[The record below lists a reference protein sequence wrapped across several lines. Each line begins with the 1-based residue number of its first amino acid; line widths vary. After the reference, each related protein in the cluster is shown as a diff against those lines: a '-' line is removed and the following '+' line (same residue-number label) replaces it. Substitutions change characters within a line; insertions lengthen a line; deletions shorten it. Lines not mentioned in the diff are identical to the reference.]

1 MSGVQTLVQS
11 WTGDVVALLLILITG
26 TGYYLCHRRARSAG
40 GVGRHQAWC
49 FGAGLVWWLLATHS
63 VIAVYTPVLFWVRAL
78 QVLLLLYVVPFLLAM
93 GQPVTVLREASGPN
107 VRARLD
113 AMLGSRVARVV
124 LSPPVTSVLMLAT
137 PWLLYLT
144 PWYVA
149 SMVNPVIADLTRIAL
164 SAIGFCYFYTRL
176 QADPVPRRYSP
187 LLSIGISVAEGLGD
201 GILGL
206 VLWLGPLIAYDYY
219 SALHRDWG
227 PSLRDDQTLGA
238 GVLWILGD
246 VLGVP
251 FIMVLMRALGS
262 HERRHAAEVDAE
274 IDAELGAPDDVGA
287 HADDEAGHATLWWE
301 KDPQLQDRFHPPKRR

>member
-1 MSGVQTLVQS
+1 MPD
-11 WTGDVVALLLILITG
+11 WVALLIGLCAG
-26 TGYYLCHRRARSAG
+26 TGYYVCRRRAR
-40 GVGRHQAWC
+40 GVGTVGRTQAWC
-49 FGAGLVWWLLATHS
+49 FAVGLVCWLLATNG
-63 VIAVYTPVLFWVRAL
+63 VIAMYVPVLFWVRAL

-93 GQPVTVLREASGPN
+93 GRPVTVLREAASPDA
-107 VRARLD
+107 RARLD
-113 AMLGSRVARVV
+113 AVLGSAAARVV

-149 SMVNPVIADLTRIAL
+149 SMVNPVIANMTRIAL
-164 SAIGFCYFYTRL
+164 SAIGFGYFYARL
-176 QADPVPRRYSP
+176 QSDPVPRRYSP

-201 GILGL
+201 GVLGL

-219 SALHRDWG
+219 SALQRDWG

-262 HERRHAAEVDAE
+262 HERTRAAE
-274 IDAELGAPDDVGA
+274 IDAQIDAETDAE
-287 HADDEAGHATLWWE
+287 ADAGPVALWWE
-301 KDPQLQDRFHPPKRR
+301 RDPQLQDRFRPPTRG

>member
-1 MSGVQTLVQS
+1 MPD
-11 WTGDVVALLLILITG
+11 WVALLLILITG
-26 TGYYLCHRRARSAG
+26 TGYYVCRRRARR
-40 GVGRHQAWC
+40 VGTVVRSQAWC
-49 FGAGLVWWLLATHS
+49 FGAGLVWWLLATNS
-63 VIAVYTPVLFWVRAL
+63 VIAGYAPVLFWVRAV

-93 GQPVTVLREASGPN
+93 GRPVTVLREASSRN

-113 AMLGSRVARVV
+113 AALGSAAARVV

-149 SMVNPVIADLTRIAL
+149 SMVNPVIASATRIML
-164 SAIGFCYFYTRL
+164 SAIGFGYFYTRL
-176 QADPVPRRYSP
+176 QSDPVPRRYSP

-201 GILGL
+201 GVLGL

-219 SALHRDWG
+219 SALQRNWG

-251 FIMVLMRALGS
+251 FIMVLMRALGT
-262 HERRHAAEVDAE
+262 HERTRAAE
-274 IDAELGAPDDVGA
+274 IDAELDAEVD
-287 HADDEAGHATLWWE
+287 AGSEEDGTSTSALWWE
-301 KDPQLQDRFHPPKRR
+301 SDPQLRDRYHR

>member
-1 MSGVQTLVQS
+1 M
-11 WTGDVVALLLILITG
+11 
-26 TGYYLCHRRARSAG
+26 
-40 GVGRHQAWC
+40 
-49 FGAGLVWWLLATHS
+49 
-63 VIAVYTPVLFWVRAL
+63 
-78 QVLLLLYVVPFLLAM
+78 LYVVPFLLAM
-93 GQPVTVLREASGPN
+93 GRPVTVLREASSRN

-113 AMLGSRVARVV
+113 AALGSAAARVV

-149 SMVNPVIADLTRIAL
+149 SMVNPVIASATRIML
-164 SAIGFCYFYTRL
+164 SAIGFGYFYTRL
-176 QADPVPRRYSP
+176 QSDPVPRRYSP

-201 GILGL
+201 GVLGL

-219 SALHRDWG
+219 SALQRNWG

-251 FIMVLMRALGS
+251 FIMVLMRALGT
-262 HERRHAAEVDAE
+262 HERTRAAE
-274 IDAELGAPDDVGA
+274 IDAELDAEVD
-287 HADDEAGHATLWWE
+287 AGSEEDGTSTSALWWE
-301 KDPQLQDRFHPPKRR
+301 SDPQLRDRYHR

>member
-1 MSGVQTLVQS
+1 MTWRNAARFAAYVHAVSGA
-11 WTGDVVALLLILITG
+11 ALLLILVIG
-26 TGYYLCHRRARSAG
+26 VGYYLCHRRARGIAG
-40 GVGRHQAWC
+40 AGRLQAWC
-49 FGAGLVWWLLATHS
+49 FGAGLVWWLLATQGP
-63 VIAVYTPVLFWVRAL
+63 VGVYAPVLFWVRAL
-78 QVLLLLYVVPFLLAM
+78 QVLLLLYVVPFLLAL
-93 GQPVTVLREASGPN
+93 GQPVTAVREASSPN
-107 VRARLD
+107 ARAQLD

-149 SMVNPVIADLTRIAL
+149 SLVNPVIADLTNIAL

-176 QADPVPRRYSP
+176 QSDPVPRRYSP

-201 GILGL
+201 GVLGL

-246 VLGVP
+246 VLGIP

-274 IDAELGAPDDVGA
+274 IDAGVEEQRATGASA
-287 HADDEAGHATLWWE
+287 LWWE
-301 KDPQLQDRFHPPKRR
+301 SDPQLRDRYHR